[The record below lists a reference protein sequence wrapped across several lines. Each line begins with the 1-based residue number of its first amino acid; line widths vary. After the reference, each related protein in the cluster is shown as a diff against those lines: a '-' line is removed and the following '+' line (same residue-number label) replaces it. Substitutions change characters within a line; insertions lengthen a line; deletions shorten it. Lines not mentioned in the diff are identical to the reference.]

1 MAVQDGA
8 VDVAHGVQAHDDV
21 PPEVLLEH
29 LVGLGLVREGGQDVR
44 VLQVRFP
51 QEDAVVVGLDAPD
64 GQVAGGRDEL
74 AVIVVAGVVQ
84 GVVVRIGLA
93 AGLQEL
99 DLVVVAGFPEF
110 LDGPF
115 GLDVIAVEGQ
125 VLLHEFLHPGLQE
138 LEVLAG
144 EVGAVGLPQ
153 VAEIAAGDRMFHIQL
168 AVREHVRGRLV
179 HQEAQGTEIH
189 PPAAV
194 LADVQELDVLVLV
207 HLELE
212 ALGDIV
218 DLGRYDR
225 EGAVEFEI
233 GQHLGEGGA
242 LRVLPECLRVLA
254 IDLQHG
260 NYSLIVVV
268 RFTGRE
274 KAMPLAS
281 SARPQSL

>member
-1 MAVQDGA
+1 MA
-8 VDVAHGVQAHDDV
+8 
-21 PPEVLLEH
+21 LS
-29 LVGLGLVREGGQDVR
+29 
-44 VLQVRFP
+44 
-51 QEDAVVVGLDAPD
+51 
-64 GQVAGGRDEL
+64 
-74 AVIVVAGVVQ
+74 
-84 GVVVRIGLA
+84 
-93 AGLQEL
+93 
-99 DLVVVAGFPEF
+99 GF
-110 LDGPF
+110 
-115 GLDVIAVEGQ
+115 Q
-125 VLLHEFLHPGLQE
+125 K
-138 LEVLAG
+138 LEVLGG
-144 EVGAVGLPQ
+144 EVRAVGLPQ